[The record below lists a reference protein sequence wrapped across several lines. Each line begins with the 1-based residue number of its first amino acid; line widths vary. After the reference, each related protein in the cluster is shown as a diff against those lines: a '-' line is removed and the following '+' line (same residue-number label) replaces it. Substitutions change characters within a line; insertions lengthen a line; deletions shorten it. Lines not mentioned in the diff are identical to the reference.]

1 MAPFG
6 LGYRLAA
13 RRVTRDAVARPRV
26 LSVPAMR
33 AARTVS
39 VLIAL
44 LVVACSRNENE
55 GAAAPRTRPA
65 LADSS
70 AAPLFGPLADPSE
83 AALGRSVA
91 PAPALPVIAGDALL
105 ERIRRSGKQG
115 VVVTAFA
122 SWCDPCREELPLLET
137 AAAKIAP
144 RGVPIWV
151 VSMDEPDAIPA
162 AKALL
167 DSLHVTLPA
176 FAAAAPLQ
184 AFKLAVN
191 PRWPGMIP
199 ASFLF
204 DATGKLRYFWAG
216 EVYEKEL
223 LPVVEGFLA
232 GKHID
237 GTSDFG
243 NSPGATQ
250 PGH

>member
-1 MAPFG
+1 
-6 LGYRLAA
+6 
-13 RRVTRDAVARPRV
+13 
-26 LSVPAMR
+26 MR
-33 AARTVS
+33 ATFS
-39 VLIAL
+39 IFLPLIACAAL
-44 LVVACSRNENE
+44 ACSRNENE
-55 GAAAPRTRPA
+55 GAAGARRAPPPLAEPSALPA
-65 LADSS
+65 L
-70 AAPLFGPLADPSE
+70 GPLAEPSNE
-83 AALGRSVA
+83 APLGPVA
-91 PAPALPVIAGDALL
+91 ELVPALPVIAGDALIDH
-105 ERIRRSGKQG
+105 IRKSGQKG

-122 SWCDPCREELPLLET
+122 SWCDPCREELPLLEA
-137 AAAKIAP
+137 AAAKITK

-151 VSMDEPDAIPA
+151 VSMDEPDAVPA

-176 FAAAAPLQ
+176 FAAAPPLQ

-204 DATGKLRYFWAG
+204 DAAGKLRYFWAG

-243 NSPGATQ
+243 NAPGATQ
-250 PGH
+250 GGHE